1 MPNLTEVDIE
11 RMIAALQ
18 ARPMEGFTAWER
30 QFIADAQEANDGGFL
45 SERQVAKVVEL
56 YIEEPYHG

>member
-18 ARPMEGFTAWER
+18 ARPMDGFTAWER

-45 SERQVAKVVEL
+45 SERQVAKVV
-56 YIEEPYHG
+56 